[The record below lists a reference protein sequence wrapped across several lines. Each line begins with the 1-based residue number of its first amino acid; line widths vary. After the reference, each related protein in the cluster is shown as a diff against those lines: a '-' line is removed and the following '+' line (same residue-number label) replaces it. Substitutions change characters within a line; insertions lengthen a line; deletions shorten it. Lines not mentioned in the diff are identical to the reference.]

1 MQTSAEIGKPYDDLT
16 GRSSGFT
23 SGQARMWYTARGNR
37 QHIKSAAPKSCC
49 SANLQRMER
58 EGTQLQFSSDT
69 LNPICFITAA
79 AIMLQEA
86 A

>member
-1 MQTSAEIGKPYDDLT
+1 
-16 GRSSGFT
+16 
-23 SGQARMWYTARGNR
+23 
-37 QHIKSAAPKSCC
+37 
-49 SANLQRMER
+49 MER